1 VATTYRVKV
10 QGVVPG
16 RDMGEVA
23 TALSQTFK
31 LPVEKLA
38 AVLKVPSFVIQRGLN
53 LADAA
58 KYEAVL
64 RQAGAACIAE
74 AEVEEPPTKANI
86 QPPAT
91 PQPNKKTLY
100 QILGIEPGASEEEIA
115 AAYTERLAKI
125 EGMGAASYDPN
136 ALALLRQANE
146 ILSDPNRRSAYDAS
160 LSARNVRT
168 PVAVDWAPEPTFLQ
182 VWGKWVVVAFVI
194 IGLGAWWTT
203 RSKSPPL
210 PKAEKA
216 QKAGPPPSIS
226 LTLPAEPKSA
236 QRFNKSSN
244 PIDSTTATSPTER
257 RATIA
262 TAERS
267 AENVFAEVA
276 PSIALVNVLDGS
288 GRTIGSGSGVVIENG
303 VVLTNCHV
311 AQRGATLAVKFGE
324 KSMPAT
330 IQLAD
335 EAFDLCRLDVPEL
348 SAPAVVIGSVTS
360 LRTGQRVFAIG
371 APVGLELT
379 ISEGIVSA
387 LREMDDGTVIQTTA
401 PISPGSSGGGL
412 FDVSGRLVGIVTFQ
426 HRYGQNL
433 NFALP
438 ADWIGQMRAR
448 GAPVAARSRDQ
459 SPASNILGRWICR
472 EPLSGR
478 TGTYAFEPDGSVNI
492 AMTDSK
498 FTSLAY
504 RISGKVL
511 QMQDADEKTISLMIE
526 ELTTRRMVL
535 NTGVK
540 GRRLACERP

>member
-1 VATTYRVKV
+1 MATTYRVKI
-10 QGVVPG
+10 QGVAPG

-23 TALSQTFK
+23 AALSQTFK

-53 LADAA
+53 LSDAA

-74 AEVEEPPTKANI
+74 AEVEEPPAKANL

-100 QILGIEPGASEEEIA
+100 QILGVEPRASEEEIA
-115 AAYTERLAKI
+115 AAYTERLAKV
-125 EGMGAASYDPN
+125 EAMGATSYDPN

-160 LSARNVRT
+160 ISARHVRT
-168 PVAVDWAPEPTFLQ
+168 PVAVDWAPEPTFPQ
-182 VWGKWVVVAFVI
+182 VWGKWIVVAFVV
-194 IGLGAWWTT
+194 IGLGGWWAT

-216 QKAGPPPSIS
+216 QKAGPPPAIS
-226 LTLPAEPKSA
+226 LTLPAQPESA
-236 QRFNKSSN
+236 QRLDQSGN
-244 PIDSTTATSPTER
+244 PIDTTTANSPTER
-257 RATIA
+257 SATSA
-262 TAERS
+262 AAERS
-267 AENVFAEVA
+267 AENVFAEVS

-288 GRTIGSGSGVVIENG
+288 GRTIATGSGVVIENG

-311 AQRGATLAVKFGE
+311 AQRGSTLTVKFGE

-335 EAFDLCRLDVPEL
+335 EAFDLCRLDVPDL
-348 SAPAVVIGSVTS
+348 SAPTVAIGSVTS
-360 LRTGQRVFAIG
+360 LRTGQRVYAIG
-371 APVGLELT
+371 APAGLELT

-387 LREMDDGTVIQTTA
+387 LREVDDGTVIQTTA

-412 FDVSGRLVGIVTFQ
+412 FDVSGRLVGIMTFQ

-448 GAPVAARSRDQ
+448 GGSLAARSRDP
-459 SPASNILGRWICR
+459 SPATHILGRWMCR

-492 AMTDSK
+492 AMNDSK
-498 FTSLAY
+498 FASLAY

-511 QMQDADEKTISLMIE
+511 QMKGADKKIVSLMIE
-526 ELTTRRMVL
+526 ELTARRMVL
-535 NTGVK
+535 YTGVK
-540 GRRLACERP
+540 GRRWVCERP

>member
-1 VATTYRVKV
+1 MATTYRVKI

-38 AVLKVPSFVIQRGLN
+38 AVLKVPSFIIKRGLN

-58 KYEAVL
+58 KYEEVL

-74 AEVEEPPTKANI
+74 AEVEEPPAKANI

-100 QILGIEPGASEEEIA
+100 QILGVERGASEDEIA

-160 LSARNVRT
+160 ISARNVRT
-168 PVAVDWAPEPTFLQ
+168 PIAADWVPEPTFPQ
-182 VWGKWVVVAFVI
+182 VWGKWVVVAFVV
-194 IGLGAWWTT
+194 IGLGAWWAT

-216 QKAGPPPSIS
+216 QKAGPPPVIS
-226 LTLPAEPKSA
+226 LTIPANPESA
-236 QRFNKSSN
+236 QRLDQSNN
-244 PIDSTTATSPTER
+244 PIDATTATSPTER
-257 RATIA
+257 SVTSA

-288 GRTIGSGSGVVIENG
+288 GRTIGMGSGVVIENG

-311 AQRGATLAVKFGE
+311 AQRGTTLAVKFGE

-335 EAFDLCRLDVPEL
+335 EAFDLCRLNVPEL
-348 SAPAVVIGSVTS
+348 SAPTVVIGSVTS
-360 LRTGQRVFAIG
+360 LRTGQRVYAIG

-387 LREMDDGTVIQTTA
+387 LREVDDGTVIQTTA

-412 FDVSGRLVGIVTFQ
+412 FDVSGRLVGIMTFQ

-448 GAPVAARSRDQ
+448 GASVAARSQDE
-459 SPASNILGRWICR
+459 SPATHILGRWMCR

-498 FTSLAY
+498 FASLAY

-511 QMQDADEKTISLMIE
+511 QMKGADKKTISLMIE
-526 ELTTRRMVL
+526 ELTARRMVL
-535 NTGVK
+535 HTGVK
-540 GRRLACERP
+540 GRRLVCERP